1 MTEPPPARTMSR
13 FRKRDYAHAL
23 GKVGWLL
30 VRHRGSIQKVAG
42 ALDAE
47 EAEARRR
54 ARLGGDT

>member
-1 MTEPPPARTMSR
+1 MSR